1 MKKCLDPYTS
11 SIEGYLSRT
20 EQLEKLEREISV
32 YPTEHP
38 IYTCSQYETLF
49 QNNIVP
55 SSFSKCRD
63 MILDF
68 MQYHNETA
76 YLYGISM
83 GIMNLPDKE
92 NLTEQY
98 SIAHN
103 MYVKQFQRKLEK
115 QLRSLWEN
123 GDTDYF
129 KQLYL
134 TAQAVDK
141 RLQIDQIG
149 YILLGW
155 QNGIKRS
162 HDYSPK
168 QYDHKFEDY
177 CKQQMQWLN
186 EHIFCQES
194 IGILSDIFEKFLLS
208 HQQLDDSCAVRL

>member
-1 MKKCLDPYTS
+1 MKKGPDPYTS

-49 QNNIVP
+49 QNNVVP

-92 NLTEQY
+92 NHSSQY
-98 SIAHN
+98 VCQTVSKK
-103 MYVKQFQRKLEK
+103 VRK
-115 QLRSLWEN
+115 
-123 GDTDYF
+123 
-129 KQLYL
+129 
-134 TAQAVDK
+134 TAPFTFGK
-141 RLQIDQIG
+141 WRCRLLQTALPNCSG
-149 YILLGW
+149 CG
-155 QNGIKRS
+155 
-162 HDYSPK
+162 
-168 QYDHKFEDY
+168 
-177 CKQQMQWLN
+177 
-186 EHIFCQES
+186 QEAS
-194 IGILSDIFEKFLLS
+194 N
-208 HQQLDDSCAVRL
+208 